1 MIRFVLV
8 EPAVPENVGAA
19 ARALK
24 TMGFADLWIVNSAVH
39 EEKQA
44 RIVAHGSGDILDNV
58 RTFTSLDAVKAEVD
72 LMVGTSAKP
81 RHQREVLLTPDAL
94 KTNLADK
101 LAAGCNVALVFG
113 REDSGLHSHEI
124 AQCDV
129 LTSIPLAVS
138 YPSLNLGQA
147 VMLYA
152 WALNDIRSVKAA
164 NQGDGRQLAALNT
177 KVSDLMTQLDLNG
190 HDKLSTWL
198 QEHLPLLDTRSAGF
212 LHLLIDRIAAARKDS
227 DDQT

>member
-1 MIRFVLV
+1 MLRFVLV

-24 TMGFADLWIVNSAVH
+24 TMGFADMWIVNSHAH

-44 RIVAHGSGDILDNV
+44 RILAHGSGDILDNIQ
-58 RTFTSLDAVKAEVD
+58 TFASVADVKERVD

-81 RHQREVLLTPDAL
+81 RHQREVLLTPEAL
-94 KTNLADK
+94 NGNLQDK
-101 LAAGCNVALVFG
+101 LAAGADIALVFG
-113 REDSGLHSHEI
+113 REDSGLHGHEI
-124 AQCDV
+124 ALCDL

-152 WALNDIRSVKAA
+152 YALNKVQAEASQADTDTSQYRVLRDKTE
-164 NQGDGRQLAALNT
+164 QLFEQIGVE
-177 KVSDLMTQLDLNG
+177 KNG
-190 HDKLSTWL
+190 KLSDWMK
-198 QEHLPLLDTRSAGF
+198 EHLPLLDTRSIGF
-212 LHLLIDRIAAARKDS
+212 CHFLVDRLQTLIGKKD
-227 DDQT
+227 